1 MMSHYVEDIDEARIQ
16 KRIIHKNKAM
26 WLSLI
31 INLI

>member
-1 MMSHYVEDIDEARIQ
+1 MMSHYVEDIDRACIQ
-16 KRIIHKNKAM
+16 KRIIYKNKAL